1 MNMQRLMQEAQKM
14 QAQLQKDQKE
24 LENTVYE
31 GSSSLVTLKISGK
44 YVVTEVKINLPEGDS
59 IEFDDKEM
67 LEDMVMVAM
76 NDALKKISND
86 KEKKMGKYG
95 QGLAGLM

>member
-1 MNMQRLMQEAQKM
+1 MQRLMQEAQRM

-24 LENTVYE
+24 LEKTIYE
-31 GSSSLVTLKISGK
+31 GTSSLVSLKINGK
-44 YVVTEVKINLPEGDS
+44 YEVTEVKINLAEGESFDT
-59 IEFDDKEM
+59 DDKEM

-76 NDALKKISND
+76 NDALNKIAAD
-86 KEKKMGKYG
+86 KQKKMGKYG

>member
-31 GSSSLVTLKISGK
+31 GSSSLVTLKINGK

-67 LEDMVMVAM
+67 IEDMFMVAM

>member
-24 LENTVYE
+24 LEKTIYE
-31 GSSSLVTLKISGK
+31 GTSSLVSLKINGK
-44 YVVTEVKINLPEGDS
+44 YEVTEVKLNLSDNES
-59 IEFDDKEM
+59 IESDDREM
-67 LEDMVMVAM
+67 LEDMIMVAM
-76 NDALKKISND
+76 NDALKKIAND

-95 QGLAGLM
+95 QGLSGLM

>member
-1 MNMQRLMQEAQKM
+1 MNMQKLMQEAQKM

-24 LENTVYE
+24 LEGTIYD
-31 GSSSLVTLKISGK
+31 GSSSLVSVKVNGK
-44 YVVTEVKINLPEGDS
+44 YEVSEVKVNIPEGET

-67 LEDMVMVAM
+67 LEDMFMVAM
-76 NDALKKISND
+76 NDALKKIAKD

-95 QGLAGLM
+95 SGLSGLM

>member
-1 MNMQRLMQEAQKM
+1 M

-24 LENTVYE
+24 LEKTVYE
-31 GSSSLVTLKISGK
+31 GTSSLVSLKINGK
-44 YVVTEVKINLPEGDS
+44 YEVIEVKINLPEGEI
-59 IEFDDKEM
+59 IEADDREM
-67 LEDMVMVAM
+67 LEDMFMVAM
-76 NDALKKISND
+76 NDALKKIAND

>member
-24 LENTVYE
+24 LEKTIYE
-31 GSSSLVTLKISGK
+31 GSSSNVCVKLNGK
-44 YVVTEVKINLPEGDS
+44 YEVVEVKINIDEE
-59 IEFDDKEM
+59 ITVDDKEM
-67 LEDMVMVAM
+67 LEDMVMLAM
-76 NDALKKISND
+76 NDAVKKVISD

>member
-31 GSSSLVTLKISGK
+31 GSSSLVTLKINGK

-86 KEKKMGKYG
+86 KDKKMGKYG

>member
-1 MNMQRLMQEAQKM
+1 MNMQKLMQEAQKM

-31 GSSSLVTLKISGK
+31 GSSSLVTLKINGK

-67 LEDMVMVAM
+67 IEDMFMVAM

>member
-24 LENTVYE
+24 LEKTVYE
-31 GSSSLVTLKISGK
+31 GNSSLVNVKINGK
-44 YVVTEVKINLPEGDS
+44 YEVTEVKINLEDS
-59 IEFDDKEM
+59 IEKDDADM
-67 LEDMVMVAM
+67 LEDMVLLAM
-76 NDALKKISND
+76 NDALKKIASD

-95 QGLAGLM
+95 SGLSGLF

>member
-24 LENTVYE
+24 LEKTVFE
-31 GSSSLVTLKISGK
+31 GSSSLVSLKINGK
-44 YVVTEVKINLPEGDS
+44 YEVTEVKINLPEG
-59 IEFDDKEM
+59 EGLEADDKEM

-76 NDALKKISND
+76 NDALNKIAAD
-86 KEKKMGKYG
+86 KEKKIGKYG

>member
-24 LENTVYE
+24 LEKTVYD
-31 GSSSLVTLKISGK
+31 GTSSLVSLKINGK
-44 YVVTEVKINLPEGDS
+44 YEVIEVKINLPEGEI
-59 IEFDDKEM
+59 IEADDREM
-67 LEDMVMVAM
+67 LEDMFMVAM
-76 NDALKKISND
+76 NDALKKIAND

>member
-1 MNMQRLMQEAQKM
+1 MNMQKLMQEAQKM

-31 GSSSLVTLKISGK
+31 GNSSLVSVKINGK
-44 YVVTEVKINLPEGDS
+44 YNVTEVKIDFSDGETIGP
-59 IEFDDKEM
+59 DDKEM
-67 LEDMVMVAM
+67 LEDMFLVAM
-76 NDALKKISND
+76 NDALKKIEND
-86 KEKKMGKYG
+86 KTKKMGKYG

>member
-24 LENTVYE
+24 LEKSVYE
-31 GSSSLVTLKISGK
+31 GSSSLVSLKINGK
-44 YVVTEVKINLPEGDS
+44 YEVTEVKINLPEGDS

-67 LEDMVMVAM
+67 LEDMIMVAM

>member
-24 LENTVYE
+24 LEKTIYE
-31 GSSSLVTLKISGK
+31 GTSSLVSLKINGK
-44 YVVTEVKINLPEGDS
+44 YEVTEVKLNLSDNES
-59 IEFDDKEM
+59 IESDDREM
-67 LEDMVMVAM
+67 LEDMIMVAM
-76 NDALKKISND
+76 NDALKKIAND